1 MKQFSE
7 RMNREKISGWFYRI
21 LGLVILIDLL
31 CNNDDAFGKI
41 AGWTGIAALTILT
54 GRSLYILI
62 ANRGNFTRISK
73 KEEQT
78 LLVTTFLCL
87 ALYMIMKNP
96 FDLPLPWVV
105 YGTLLFL
112 VMGLAVA
119 TYVLL
124 RKNRS

>member
-1 MKQFSE
+1 MKQILE
-7 RMNREKISGWFYRI
+7 KMNRGKFFGWFYRI

-31 CNNDDAFGKI
+31 CNNDDAFGEI
-41 AGWTGIAALTILT
+41 AGWTGIAALAILT

-62 ANRGNFTRISK
+62 ANQGNLARISK

-78 LLVTTFLCL
+78 LLLTTFLCL

-112 VMGLAVA
+112 VTGLALA